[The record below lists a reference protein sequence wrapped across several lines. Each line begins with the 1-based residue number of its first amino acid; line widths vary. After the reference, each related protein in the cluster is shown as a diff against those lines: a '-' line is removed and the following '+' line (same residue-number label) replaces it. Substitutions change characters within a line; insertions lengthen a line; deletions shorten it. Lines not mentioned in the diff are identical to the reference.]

1 MEPNWPN
8 IALLTLFLFALTV
21 VWGAW
26 NGWFSPV
33 APPSIDISATWETE
47 KKTMQEALQRA
58 KDQLFRYENTV
69 PQLDASLSDA
79 GDTSQALMNDI
90 QQLTARLNQL
100 EAENATLRQGLKE
113 ALADLARA
121 REMLMECKARM
132 DSARL
137 ERQYCTQEV
146 PSNVL
151 Y

>member
-8 IALLTLFLFALTV
+8 IALLTLFLFAMIT

-26 NGWFSPV
+26 HGWFSPV
-33 APPSIDISATWETE
+33 APPPIDISATWEAE
-47 KKTMQEALQRA
+47 KKTMQQALQRA

-69 PQLDASLSDA
+69 PQLDGALADA
-79 GDTSQALMNDI
+79 GDASQALMNDI
-90 QQLTARLNQL
+90 ERLTARLNEL
-100 EAENATLRQGLKE
+100 EAENATLRKGLKE
-113 ALADLARA
+113 ALEDLARA

-132 DSARL
+132 DAARL
-137 ERQYCTQEV
+137 ENQYCTQEV